1 MLKLTLE
8 RQRRGWPKAELA
20 RRARLDQANVSRIE
34 AGRVRPYMVELRRLA
49 RALGLAVT
57 EAEGL
62 LEEVHETASP
72 REVAVGRGCGRDAT
86 SRSRG

>member
-62 LEEVHETASP
+62 LEEVHGDEG
-72 REVAVGRGCGRDAT
+72 EQGRGGSPT
-86 SRSRG
+86 RSRG